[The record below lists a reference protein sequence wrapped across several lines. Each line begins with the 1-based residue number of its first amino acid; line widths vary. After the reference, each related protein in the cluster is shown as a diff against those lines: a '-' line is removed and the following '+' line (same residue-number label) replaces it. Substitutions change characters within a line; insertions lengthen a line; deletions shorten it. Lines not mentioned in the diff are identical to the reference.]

1 MLDGAEVY
9 LDGFLSYTPQEL
21 AIIEVMLSSGVPL
34 TAAVTCDVELPDVFV
49 TGCRTLRTLT
59 RMAERCSRRPELVD
73 LGAGKMPRPAGL
85 ARRGRTSRFCLSVRH
100 MRTPRRPAV

>member
-34 TAAVTCDVELPDVFV
+34 TAAGTCDGELPDVFV

-59 RMAERCSRRPELVD
+59 RMA
-73 LGAGKMPRPAGL
+73 
-85 ARRGRTSRFCLSVRH
+85 
-100 MRTPRRPAV
+100 